1 MHGRM
6 TRRRWTVCALLAP
19 LVRLH
24 AGSTKLVSSW
34 ASPDAKGL
42 KFRKVVTIA
51 ATRIPGTRRVIE
63 DEMALI
69 MSERGNDAQPSYQL
83 LTELELEDPAKLKA
97 TLAASGADG
106 IVVLRLHSF
115 NTKQKDQPQ
124 SSGPRTHIG
133 AAGDLPPSFQFNFF
147 ETYAEAGELTYQK
160 QVIEV
165 ETLVYAFK
173 TEKLVWRGVSRTK
186 NPMGPKIVVQEIAKE
201 VINQMKR
208 QGLIAK

>member
-1 MHGRM
+1 M
-6 TRRRWTVCALLAP
+6 TRRRWIVCGLLAP
-19 LVRLH
+19 LIRLH

-42 KFRKVVTIA
+42 KFHKIVTIA

-69 MSERGNDAQPSYQL
+69 LEQRGDDTQPSYQL
-83 LTELELEDPAKLKA
+83 LTELALEDPAKLKA
-97 TLAASGADG
+97 ALAASGADG
-106 IVVLRLHSF
+106 IIVLRLHDFKS
-115 NTKQKDQPQ
+115 KQKDQPQ
-124 SSGPRTHIG
+124 SAGPTTHMG
-133 AAGDLPPSFQFNFF
+133 AAGDLPPTFQFNFF
-147 ETYAEAGELTYQK
+147 ETYAEAGELTYQH

-165 ETLVYAFK
+165 ETLVYEFK

-186 NPMGPKIVVQEIAKE
+186 NPMGPKIVVQEIGKE
-201 VINQMKR
+201 VINRMKQ

>member
-1 MHGRM
+1 M
-6 TRRRWTVCALLAP
+6 TRRKWIVCGLLVP
-19 LVRLH
+19 LIRLH

-34 ASPDAKGL
+34 VSPDAKGL
-42 KFRKVVTIA
+42 KFRKIVTIA

-69 MSERGNDAQPSYQL
+69 LSQRGNDAQPSYQL
-83 LTELELEDPAKLKA
+83 LTELELENPAKLKA

-106 IVVLRLHSF
+106 IIVLRLHDFKS
-115 NTKQKDQPQ
+115 KQKEQPL
-124 SSGPRTHIG
+124 SSGPRTHMG
-133 AAGDLPPSFQFNFF
+133 AAGDIF
-147 ETYAEAGELTYQK
+147 ETYGEAGELTYQN

-165 ETLVYAFK
+165 ETLVYGFK